1 MSTIGIIANPSA
13 GKDIRR
19 LVSQSRLISNQEKIN
34 ILARVIN
41 GLSASGVTKILG
53 MPDSGQLLRSAV
65 QLSNTDVEI
74 SYLDMP
80 ILNTEIDTV
89 NSANL
94 MAKQGAKVLVTLG
107 GDGTNRAVALGTC
120 EIPLMPLS
128 TGTNNVFPT
137 MIEGTLAGMAAGC
150 VASNRVS
157 NKLCTYKSKK
167 LIVEKNGVKCDV
179 ALVDVAISSERF
191 VGSRAIW
198 NISSVRELYL
208 AIASPY
214 SIGLSSIGGLID
226 PISTTDE
233 IGLHIRLSDDYQDRY
248 VVAPVIPG
256 ELEQVH
262 IKYVNRIK
270 LFETL
275 HVQQKPCTIALD
287 GERSIIVRIE
297 DTARLTL
304 TKEGPPVINAEA
316 ALQMAASNGI
326 YVSENS

>member
-1 MSTIGIIANPSA
+1 MSTVGIIANPSA

-19 LVSQSRLISNQEKIN
+19 LVSQSRFVSNQEKIN

-41 GLSASGVTKILG
+41 GLTASGVSKILG
-53 MPDSGQLLRSAV
+53 MPDSGQLLRSAALV
-65 QLSNTDVEI
+65 SNTDVEM
-74 SYLDMP
+74 SYLDIP
-80 ILNTEIDTV
+80 IFNNERDTV
-89 NSANL
+89 NSASL
-94 MAKQGAKVLVTLG
+94 MAKQGAKVIITLG

-137 MIEGTLAGMAAGC
+137 ALEGTLAGMAAGC
-150 VASNRVS
+150 VASNRVPS
-157 NKLCTYKSKK
+157 ELCTYKAKK
-167 LIVEKNGVKCDV
+167 IVVKKNDVLCDV

-208 AIASPY
+208 AIASPH

-226 PISTTDE
+226 PISTTDDS
-233 IGLHIRLSDDYQDRY
+233 GLHIKLSDDYQDRY

-262 IKYVNRIK
+262 IKYVSRIK
-270 LFETL
+270 MLETL
-275 HVQQKPCTIALD
+275 QVKQKPCTIALD
-287 GERSIIVRIE
+287 GERSIIVKAE
-297 DTARLTL
+297 DTASLTL
-304 TKEGPPVINAEA
+304 TKEGPPVIKAQTT
-316 ALQMAASNGI
+316 LQIAASNGI
-326 YVSENS
+326 YLSDNL